1 MNTQTWNNLMN
12 NTESDFNYAD
22 SITLDTALE
31 MVEFQES
38 LNWED
43 VCEAIT
49 EEM

>member
-12 NTESDFNYAD
+12 NTESDFNYGD

-38 LNWED
+38 LQWEEA
-43 VCEAIT
+43 CEALIQ
-49 EEM
+49 EM